1 MMTALA
7 ITFLEVFL
15 LMILAVDIE
24 IDNEKF
30 YKNY

>member
-7 ITFLEVFL
+7 ITFVEVFL

-30 YKNY
+30 YKN